1 MRSQITRSEAETE
14 AFAAS
19 LAKLLQP
26 SDVVAL
32 FGEMGSGKTAFVRG
46 LAAGLGIRDRVSSPT
61 FSLVHRYRGKICL
74 SHYDFD
80 RMTDPY
86 ELEDS
91 GFYLAIEQGDILVC
105 EWSERIESALPEK
118 AVRVKITL
126 QPDQSRLFEV
136 FDPANRV

>member
-19 LAKLLQP
+19 LSKLLQP

-61 FSLVHRYRGKICL
+61 FSLVHRYR
-74 SHYDFD
+74 
-80 RMTDPY
+80 
-86 ELEDS
+86 
-91 GFYLAIEQGDILVC
+91 
-105 EWSERIESALPEK
+105 
-118 AVRVKITL
+118 
-126 QPDQSRLFEV
+126 
-136 FDPANRV
+136 